1 MARKATFFK
10 LAFSFIS
17 GAAIASSITALS
29 WQQIYHSEMVEKNRQ
44 AYNAISEIDKL
55 LDDASRAITLASSL
69 TPRNCNPAIRRSLSK
84 ISLGI
89 ERIRVI
95 NIYRDDI
102 LVCSSYDTEKRG
114 ASRPNFSNSRLEMLQ
129 DSYFTSGTSVMVL
142 REFSDGYLITSSL
155 STQWSSIILNVLSDN
170 NSLSLRIGNKSL
182 NKLNNVSAYEGINDF
197 ETEIESKRYPYSI
210 IYSTINE
217 NSLSWYFRKSWFTIV
232 LSLSIGVLGGALT
245 WVVLFRQKTVY
256 EKLKAA
262 IKNGNIQ
269 PWYQPIYNYS
279 TGQIS
284 GVEILARW
292 INNNG
297 RILSPNEF
305 IPIAEGTD
313 LIISLTRSIM
323 EKSLQELSMLVP
335 ANESWTVGINFTR
348 QHISEPGFVTECI
361 NYVES
366 FVNNNITLVAELT
379 ERESF
384 DDSELLLNRVKSL
397 SSNGIQIAL
406 DDFGTGYA
414 NLNHLNKLC
423 VDIVKIDRSFISKI
437 DNAESADL
445 LEEIIKL
452 SRNLSF
458 KIVAEGVETEE
469 QAAWLNHRKVILQQG
484 YLYSAPIPIEKLRE
498 MLIKPLQK

>member
-1 MARKATFFK
+1 MAQKSTFFK

-17 GAAIASSITALS
+17 GAAIAGSITALS
-29 WQQIYHSEMVEKNRQ
+29 WQQIYHSKNVEKNRQ
-44 AYNAISEIDKL
+44 AFNAISEIDKL
-55 LDDASRAITLASSL
+55 LDDASKALTLASSL
-69 TPRNCNPAIRRSLSK
+69 TPRNCNPAMRRRLSK
-84 ISLGI
+84 IVLGI

-114 ASRPNFSNSRLEMLQ
+114 ASRPDFSNSRLEMLR

-142 REFSDGYLITSSL
+142 RKFSDGYLITSSL
-155 STQWSSIILNVLSDN
+155 STQWSSMILNVLSDN
-170 NSLSLRIGNKSL
+170 NSLSLRIGNKFLNNS
-182 NKLNNVSAYEGINDF
+182 NKLSNYEGISDSK
-197 ETEIESKRYPYSI
+197 TEVASKRYPYSI
-210 IYSTINE
+210 IYSSLNE
-217 NSLSWYFRKSWFTIV
+217 NSPSWYFRMSWFTLF
-232 LSLSIGVLGGALT
+232 LSLIIGVLGGALT
-245 WVVLFRQKTVY
+245 WVILFRQKTVY
-256 EKLKAA
+256 EKLNAA

-284 GVEILARW
+284 GVEVLARW
-292 INNNG
+292 VNNNG
-297 RILSPNEF
+297 RVLSPDEF
-305 IPIAEGTD
+305 IPIAERTE

-323 EKSLQELSMLVP
+323 DSSLQELSMLVP

-366 FVNNNITLVAELT
+366 FVNQNITLVAELT
-379 ERESF
+379 EREPF
-384 DDSELLLNRVKSL
+384 DNSELLLNRVKSL

-423 VDIVKIDRSFISKI
+423 IDIVKIDRSFISKI
-437 DNAESADL
+437 DNPESAHL
-445 LEEIIKL
+445 LEEIIRL
-452 SRNLSF
+452 SRNLNL

-484 YLYSAPIPIEKLRE
+484 YLYSAPIPVDKFKE
-498 MLIKPLQK
+498 MLNNPS